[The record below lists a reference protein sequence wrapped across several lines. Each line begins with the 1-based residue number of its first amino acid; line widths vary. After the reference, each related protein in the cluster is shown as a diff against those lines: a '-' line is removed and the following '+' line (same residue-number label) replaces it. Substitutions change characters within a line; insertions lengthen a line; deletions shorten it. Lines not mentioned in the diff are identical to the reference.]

1 MLLKGNFCIEYRLPS
16 IAPEDQNS
24 ELNDKSFIS
33 SHNISNR
40 QVESSFNSCNFQ
52 GSDIHSNAA
61 SICVPGQ
68 LSRRYS
74 LSNTTSF
81 VKSRAPKRSKSFSS
95 YGCIDPKPKQCL
107 KQRPEIVKSNIVL
120 FNLLGSIDTPIT
132 APESSMV
139 EISRL
144 REYVLIKQRELEEL
158 DTILTMA

>member
-1 MLLKGNFCIEYRLPS
+1 
-16 IAPEDQNS
+16 
-24 ELNDKSFIS
+24 
-33 SHNISNR
+33 
-40 QVESSFNSCNFQ
+40 
-52 GSDIHSNAA
+52 
-61 SICVPGQ
+61 
-68 LSRRYS
+68 
-74 LSNTTSF
+74 

-158 DTILTMA
+158 DTILTMAKLDGKGNEELLNQIVREDSRFSYEIKIIEEQILEIKNSFKEINNTFEK